1 MEWFEAILLG
11 LLQGLTEFLPVS
23 SSGHLQIGKELLGI
37 DSGGDLVF
45 EVVVHAATVLSTIVV
60 FRRQIWGLLKSLFV
74 KDGLFRSIA
83 HPSKFNDGTDYVLK
97 ICVSM
102 IPVFIVGMFFKDA
115 VEGIFGSSI
124 YVVAGALL
132 VTALLLLL
140 SDNAS
145 RLKFFGRRSC
155 CKYKAPIVTAGS
167 PHTSCEQMPEP
178 QSSGAEGKENA
189 CDAVGK
195 SGKGDAAGARN
206 GISYWQAFVVGL
218 GQAVAVLPGLSR
230 SGATIATGLLCGV
243 KRDVIAQFSF
253 LMVLVPILGEAF
265 LEIVGGEMA
274 ASTVGALP
282 LVLGFVSAFIAG
294 LFACKVMIALVKKTK
309 LGWFTLYCAVV
320 AVLIFIFA

>member
-37 DSGGDLVF
+37 ESSGDLVF

-60 FRRQIWGLLKSLFV
+60 FRKQIWGLLKSLFV
-74 KDGLFRSIA
+74 KDGLFQSIA

-97 ICVSM
+97 ILLSM

-115 VEGIFGSSI
+115 VEGLFGSSI

-132 VTALLLLL
+132 VTAALLLL
-140 SDNAS
+140 SDNAGKI
-145 RLKFFGRRSC
+145 LGCCCRRRKC
-155 CKYKAPIVTAGS
+155 
-167 PHTSCEQMPEP
+167 
-178 QSSGAEGKENA
+178 AEA
-189 CDAVGK
+189 DAV
-195 SGKGDAAGARN
+195 SDKGRRN

-218 GQAVAVLPGLSR
+218 GQAIAVIPGLSR
-230 SGATIATGLLCGV
+230 SGTTIATGLLCGV
-243 KRDVIAQFSF
+243 KRDVVAQFSF
-253 LMVLVPILGEAF
+253 LMVLIPILGEAF
-265 LEIVGGEMA
+265 LEIVGGDMA
-274 ASTVGALP
+274 SSTVGALP
-282 LVLGFVSAFIAG
+282 LVLGFISAFVAG

-309 LGWFTLYCAVV
+309 LGWFALYCAVV

>member
-97 ICVSM
+97 ILLSM
-102 IPVFIVGMFFKDA
+102 IPVFIVGMFFKDT
-115 VEGIFGSSI
+115 VEGLFGSSI

-132 VTALLLLL
+132 VTAALLLL
-140 SDNAS
+140 SDNAG
-145 RLKFFGRRSC
+145 KIFGCCCRRRKC
-155 CKYKAPIVTAGS
+155 
-167 PHTSCEQMPEP
+167 
-178 QSSGAEGKENA
+178 AEA
-189 CDAVGK
+189 DSV
-195 SGKGDAAGARN
+195 SDKGRRN

-218 GQAVAVLPGLSR
+218 GQAIAVIPGLSR
-230 SGATIATGLLCGV
+230 SGTTIATGLLCGV
-243 KRDVIAQFSF
+243 KRDVVAQFSF
-253 LMVLVPILGEAF
+253 LMVLIPILGEAF
-265 LEIVGGEMA
+265 LEIVGGDMA
-274 ASTVGALP
+274 SSTVGALP
-282 LVLGFVSAFIAG
+282 LVLGFISAFVAG

-309 LGWFTLYCAVV
+309 LGWFALYCAVV

>member
-37 DSGGDLVF
+37 DTSGDLVF

-60 FRRQIWGLLKSLFV
+60 FRKQIWELLKSLFV

-97 ICVSM
+97 ILLSM

-115 VEGIFGSSI
+115 VEGLFGSSI
-124 YVVAGALL
+124 HVVAGALL
-132 VTALLLLL
+132 VTAALLLL
-140 SDNAS
+140 SDNAG
-145 RLKFFGRRSC
+145 KIFGCCCRRRKC
-155 CKYKAPIVTAGS
+155 
-167 PHTSCEQMPEP
+167 
-178 QSSGAEGKENA
+178 AEA
-189 CDAVGK
+189 DAV
-195 SGKGDAAGARN
+195 SDKGRRN

-218 GQAVAVLPGLSR
+218 GQAIAVIPGLSR
-230 SGATIATGLLCGV
+230 SGTTIATGLLCGV
-243 KRDVIAQFSF
+243 KRDVVAQFSF
-253 LMVLVPILGEAF
+253 LMVLIPILGEAF
-265 LEIVGGEMA
+265 LEIVGGDMA
-274 ASTVGALP
+274 SSTVGALP
-282 LVLGFVSAFIAG
+282 LVLGFISAFVAG

-309 LGWFTLYCAVV
+309 LGWFALYCAVV

>member
-37 DSGGDLVF
+37 DAGDDLVF

-60 FRRQIWGLLKSLFV
+60 FRKQIWGLLKSLFV

-83 HPSKFNDGTDYVLK
+83 HPSRFNDGTDYVLK

-132 VTALLLLL
+132 VTALLLVL

-145 RLKFFGRRSC
+145 KLKFGGCRSC
-155 CKYKAPIVTAGS
+155 CRYKAPIEAAGS
-167 PHTSCEQMPEP
+167 
-178 QSSGAEGKENA
+178 SSVGQHSTDGMAKGI
-189 CDAVGK
+189 DGQTDSAVSTGV
-195 SGKGDAAGARN
+195 RN

-218 GQAVAVLPGLSR
+218 GQAIAVLPGLSR
-230 SGATIATGLLCGV
+230 SGTTIATGLLCGV

-274 ASTVGALP
+274 ASTVGTLP
-282 LVLGFVSAFIAG
+282 LVLGFISAFISG

-309 LGWFTLYCAVV
+309 LGWFALYCAVV

>member
-37 DSGGDLVF
+37 KNSGDLVF

-60 FRRQIWGLLKSLFV
+60 FRKQIWELLKSLFM

-97 ICVSM
+97 ILLSM

-115 VEGIFGSSI
+115 VEGLFGSSI
-124 YVVAGALL
+124 HVVAGALL
-132 VTALLLLL
+132 VTAALLLL
-140 SDNAS
+140 SDNAG
-145 RLKFFGRRSC
+145 KIFGRC
-155 CKYKAPIVTAGS
+155 CRRCK
-167 PHTSCEQMPEP
+167 C
-178 QSSGAEGKENA
+178 AEA
-189 CDAVGK
+189 DAV
-195 SGKGDAAGARN
+195 SDKGRRN

-218 GQAVAVLPGLSR
+218 GQAIAVIPGLSR
-230 SGATIATGLLCGV
+230 SGTTIATGLLCGV
-243 KRDVIAQFSF
+243 KRDVVAQFSF
-253 LMVLVPILGEAF
+253 LMVLIPILGEAF
-265 LEIVGGEMA
+265 LEIVGGDMA
-274 ASTVGALP
+274 SSTVGALP
-282 LVLGFVSAFIAG
+282 LVLGFISAFVAG

-309 LGWFTLYCAVV
+309 LGWFALYCAVV